1 MMMARSAGVRF
12 VAEFLVPLVN
22 GGTLHVGRPL
32 GLRTVERMTRHLV
45 EAGRGRAGAV
55 DIVAVLAEGR
65 RAAAAALAAE
75 VGPPPLD
82 ETTLRL
88 GAALHDLLA
97 LAHPALEGHTLE
109 SRQERIAAAALE
121 LASVGFPRSP
131 LEALHR
137 HSLLAR
143 LPEIGRSD
151 RTVYFWLGHRAFVGR
166 VPPRRITALP
176 RLRNVRVEIVR
187 RSWLRE
193 IGIPAAGRDA
203 FVALSTASPLG
214 EALDPFRLEPPLSWS
229 RILPVLRFSPLCR
242 LVASRI
248 VDLGVDRA
256 GDALSDAL
264 FRFASLQ
271 EPAGGMVA
279 SPEAI
284 AFAIRFLAHTV
295 WLDLMFSNGR
305 QVGSSAVGGGLDLAA
320 ILVAAR
326 RAAPTLVWPRDVRV
340 DSDLGRLFSARLDA
354 MAAKIRARRSS
365 RGQGALDLVAFAS
378 GASTG
383 QPHVI

>member
-1 MMMARSAGVRF
+1 MARSAGVRF
-12 VAEFLVPLVN
+12 VADFLVPLVS

-32 GLRTVERMTRHLV
+32 GLRTALRMTRHLV
-45 EAGRGRAGAV
+45 EAARARAGAIDV
-55 DIVAVLAEGR
+55 VAVLAEGR
-65 RAAAAALAAE
+65 RAAAATLAAD

-97 LAHPALEGHTLE
+97 LAHPAIEGHGVE

-121 LASVGFPRSP
+121 LASVGFPRSA

-151 RTVYFWLGHRAFVGR
+151 HTVHFWLGHRAFVGR
-166 VPPRRITALP
+166 TPPRRITALP
-176 RLRNVRVEIVR
+176 RLRNVRVETVR
-187 RSWLRE
+187 RTWLRE
-193 IGIPAAGRDA
+193 IGIPASGRDA
-203 FVALSTASPLG
+203 FLALNTASPLG

-229 RILPVLRFSPLCR
+229 RMLPVLRFPRLCR

-284 AFAIRFLAHTV
+284 TFAIRFLAHTV
-295 WLDLMFSNGR
+295 WLDLMFSEGR
-305 QVGSSAVGGGLDLAA
+305 QVASNAVGAGLDLAA

-326 RAAPTLVWPRDVRV
+326 RAAPRLVWPRDVRAG
-340 DSDLGRLFSARLDA
+340 SDLGRLFSARLDA

-365 RGQGALDLVAFAS
+365 RVQGALDLVAFAS